1 MQKGA
6 IKPGQ
11 NVIVIDDL
19 IATGSLQSTYF
30 ISKPFLKKDEA
41 DRSEMNRWIGFRG
54 RRINYSS
61 GRKRF
66 RIFIHH

>member
-30 ISKPFLKKDEA
+30 SSKPFLKK
-41 DRSEMNRWIGFRG
+41 R
-54 RRINYSS
+54 
-61 GRKRF
+61 
-66 RIFIHH
+66 